1 MPIVQP
7 GKRVGAR
14 LARSRVFGKGAH
26 ARKGTF
32 ADLLITPLVDM
43 FVIIVIFL
51 LQNFSASGEILFISK
66 DIHLPEANNG
76 RELERAPVVQISMD
90 SVMLEGEKIA
100 MVSDLG
106 RDEYWNIPALE
117 EKLRDLKK
125 RYEMI
130 HQGDPASTFKGDIN
144 IQGDQQVQFKTVK
157 RVMYSCNQAGYLNIN
172 FAAVQGAA
180 AKQEGAKPEAKKP

>member
-14 LARSRVFGKGAH
+14 LSKSRIFGKGAH
-26 ARKGTF
+26 GKKGMF

-51 LQNFSASGEILFISK
+51 LQNFSATGEILFMSK
-66 DIHLPEANNG
+66 DITLPEASNG
-76 RELERAPVVQISMD
+76 RELDRAPVVQISND
-90 SVMLEGEKIA
+90 SVMLEGEQIVLVA
-100 MVSDLG
+100 DLG
-106 RDEYWNIPALE
+106 RDEYWNIPVLE

-130 HQGDPASTFKGDIN
+130 HQGDPASAFKGDIN
-144 IQGDQQVQFKTVK
+144 IQGDKAVQFKTIK

-172 FAAVQGAA
+172 FAVTQGPSS
-180 AKQEGAKPEAKKP
+180 KSDKSEEKKP

>member
-7 GKRVGAR
+7 GKRVSAR
-14 LARSRVFGKGAH
+14 LAKSKVFGKGAH
-26 ARKGTF
+26 GKKGTF

-51 LQNFSASGEILFISK
+51 LQNFSATGEILFMSKNIS
-66 DIHLPEANNG
+66 LPEATNG
-76 RELERAPVVQISMD
+76 RDIDRAPVVQISND
-90 SVMLEGEKIA
+90 SVMLEGEQIA
-100 MVSDLG
+100 LVADLG

-125 RYEMI
+125 RYEVI
-130 HQGDPASTFKGDIN
+130 HQSDPSGGFKGDIN
-144 IQGDQQVQFKTVK
+144 IQAHKEVQFKTIK

-172 FAAVQGAA
+172 FAVMGTAGP
-180 AKQEGAKPEAKKP
+180 AKEKK

>member
-14 LARSRVFGKGAH
+14 LARSRIFGKGAH
-26 ARKGTF
+26 GRKGTF

-43 FVIIVIFL
+43 FVIVVIFL
-51 LQNFSASGEILFISK
+51 LQNFSATGEILFISK
-66 DIHLPEANNG
+66 DIKLPEANNG
-76 RELERAPVVQISMD
+76 RELERAPVVQISSD
-90 SVMLEGEKIA
+90 AVMLEGEQIA
-100 MVSDLG
+100 AVADLG

-144 IQGDQQVQFKTVK
+144 IQGDKQVLFKTLK
-157 RVMYSCNQAGYLNIN
+157 RVMYSCNQAGYLNMN
-172 FAAVQGAA
+172 YAVMQGAGA
-180 AKQEGAKPEAKKP
+180 RQGEATAKP

>member
-14 LARSRVFGKGAH
+14 LEKSRIFGKGAH
-26 ARKGTF
+26 GKKGTF

-51 LQNFSASGEILFISK
+51 LQNFSATGEILFMSK
-66 DIHLPEANNG
+66 DITLPEANNG
-76 RELERAPVVQISMD
+76 REIDRAPVVQISNE
-90 SVMLEGEKIA
+90 SVMLEGEQIA
-100 MVSDLG
+100 LVADLG
-106 RDEYWNIPALE
+106 RDEYWNIPMLE

-130 HQGDPASTFKGDIN
+130 HQGDPASAFKGDIN
-144 IQGDQQVQFKTVK
+144 IQGDKAVQFKTVK

-172 FAAVQGAA
+172 FAVVQGSA
-180 AKQEGAKPEAKKP
+180 AKGAKADEKKP